1 MKLKLRLLYKLTLI
15 ILLFSYGLIIAGVIF
30 PALDVSCTAKIAKS
44 KRDALK
50 MHWLKRFSAIM
61 NLRIT
66 KEGELPTQTALLVSN
81 HISWLDIIVIGQ
93 YLPAY
98 FVAKSDILSWPVIG
112 YLSQQGGTIFIR
124 RGNKKHIKATTEKM
138 SWVLKQNRNIIAFPE
153 GTTTQGDE
161 VRGFHASLFQ
171 PALLTKSAIQP
182 VALQYQGLAEQQAPF
197 IGEDDFIP
205 HLIKMLSLDKIE
217 VRVSFLPV
225 LKSSGRDRHSVGI
238 EARDMISQE
247 ISRGTGVEN
256 PDNQRMKSS
265 RV

>member
-15 ILLFSYGLIIAGVIF
+15 ILLFSYGLLIAGVIF
-30 PALDVSCTAKIAKS
+30 LALDVLFTAKIAKS

-66 KEGELPTQTALLVSN
+66 QEGELPIQTALLVSN

-112 YLSQQGGTIFIR
+112 YLAEQAGTIFIR
-124 RGNKKHIKATTEKM
+124 RGNKKQIKATTEKM
-138 SWVLKQNRNIIAFPE
+138 AWILKQNRNIVAFPE

-161 VRGFHASLFQ
+161 VLSFHASLFQ
-171 PALLTKSAIQP
+171 PALLTRSVIQP
-182 VALQYQGLAEQQAPF
+182 IALQYQGVAKQQAPF
-197 IGEDDFIP
+197 IGEDDFLP
-205 HLIKMLSLDKIE
+205 HLINMLSMDKIE
-217 VRVSFLPV
+217 VHVCFLPV
-225 LKSSGRDRHSVGI
+225 LKSSGRDRHSVST
-238 EARDMISQE
+238 EANEMIARE
-247 ISRGTGVEN
+247 ISRGLGEN
-256 PDNQRMKSS
+256 NQPVKLSS
-265 RV
+265 QQ